1 MSDILLIG
9 LFTYLSNGEDYEDI
23 VLFAESHYDFVKQY
37 CELPKGIPSHYTFN
51 RIFKHLNPSVLRD
64 LLTDYGKEV
73 LDILSE
79 KQICID
85 GKKLRGVSPTSKGI
99 KGSIS

>member
-64 LLTDYGKEV
+64 LLTDYGKKFWIFYQKNKFVLMARNLEV
-73 LDILSE
+73 FPLLP
-79 KQICID
+79 KA
-85 GKKLRGVSPTSKGI
+85 I
-99 KGSIS
+99 KDSIS